1 MGPLSHGGRGD
12 AHRQCRGLQ
21 VAGVLSV
28 NHGARFCGVTRPG
41 KHTYI
46 AIEHGHL

>member
-12 AHRQCRGLQ
+12 AHRQCRAVQ

-28 NHGARFCGVTRPG
+28 NHTMTPRSVGLPSG
-41 KHTYI
+41 KHTDSY
-46 AIEHGHL
+46 